1 MKKLSKAIV
10 MASAMTAG
18 LAAVNTAQAA
28 DVEVSAS
35 AGVSNMYLW
44 RGLDLGQG
52 SAMVDGS
59 LDVAMGGAYAGMWV
73 GSGDFGSGQEYDLYL
88 GYAGEAGDFSYDV
101 SVVTYVYPGSSFGLV
116 DEDDDGTPD
125 GLTEESEGTTFDYS
139 EYTVGVGYMGASLS
153 YTGSMG
159 AEGSD
164 DYIYIALGYGYDAYS
179 VTVGIADDEDS
190 ADDYTHVDFSYA
202 VNDSLSFTFSKIV
215 DMDEDDSMD
224 DDLKVALYYSL
235 PVEL

>member
-1 MKKLSKAIV
+1 
-10 MASAMTAG
+10 
-18 LAAVNTAQAA
+18 
-28 DVEVSAS
+28 
-35 AGVSNMYLW
+35 
-44 RGLDLGQG
+44 
-52 SAMVDGS
+52 
-59 LDVAMGGAYAGMWV
+59 
-73 GSGDFGSGQEYDLYL
+73 
-88 GYAGEAGDFSYDV
+88 
-101 SVVTYVYPGSSFGLV
+101 
-116 DEDDDGTPD
+116 
-125 GLTEESEGTTFDYS
+125 
-139 EYTVGVGYMGASLS
+139 
-153 YTGSMG
+153 MG

-164 DYIYIALGYGYDAYS
+164 DYSYIALGYGYDAYS